1 MGGAHKN
8 NILRSFPMSYL
19 YCKFYTNLHKK
30 CKTYLFLFFIL
41 SLRHYYNV
49 IFLYGIYTWRLFWGL
64 LNLRTNFMCI
74 RLLFR
79 AEFMRTG
86 SICPWFCEL
95 FCWAVCNNMFLL
107 RKKKKSKSFW
117 AKDCLPPICFLLV
130 HNTIVICKAL
140 VLHDY
145 HHILRLNV

>member
-1 MGGAHKN
+1 MTSTTKNRPSSEKYIYWGWGGGGMGGAHKN

-107 RKKKKSKSFW
+107 RKKKKKVNPFG
-117 AKDCLPPICFLLV
+117 PRTVFLLYV
-130 HNTIVICKAL
+130 SS
-140 VLHDY
+140 
-145 HHILRLNV
+145 